1 MIKLC
6 HPFWSIFA
14 GVIIDSWPAP
24 SKPSCHINGLI
35 RRIGGSAACG
45 DRWNGPR
52 GPLFITAVGRTKIPC
67 SGAHLWWR
75 REGKILEKNLNRKI
89 LGSCWGSITMQNAAI
104 FAQKIA
110 VRATFKSLDHPRFIR
125 VKETNFAEN
134 PAESILPPG
143 HCHCSF
149 PLSCPAWLTGSV
161 LWDPLKSQENR
172 TILKRRCKRQTEV
185 REKNRGISNW
195 RS

>member
-14 GVIIDSWPAP
+14 GLSLIVDPHLRNHPVISMVSSD
-24 SKPSCHINGLI
+24 
-35 RRIGGSAACG
+35 GSADQLLAATAET
-45 DRWNGPR
+45 GPA
-52 GPLFITAVGRTKIPC
+52 GLSSLPQLAGLKIPC

>member
-24 SKPSCHINGLI
+24 LKPSCHINGLI

-75 REGKILEKNLNRKI
+75 REGKILVVEALSQCKMLQF
-89 LGSCWGSITMQNAAI
+89 LP
-104 FAQKIA
+104 KIA

-125 VKETNFAEN
+125 GERDKFCWEPGWKYTS
-134 PAESILPPG
+134 PRTLPLFFPTFLSSLA
-143 HCHCSF
+143 HRFCS
-149 PLSCPAWLTGSV
+149 LGSS
-161 LWDPLKSQENR
+161 K
-172 TILKRRCKRQTEV
+172 
-185 REKNRGISNW
+185 IS
-195 RS
+195 RKQDHP

>member
-24 SKPSCHINGLI
+24 LKPSCHINGLI

-75 REGKILEKNLNRKI
+75 REGKILVVEALSQCKMLQF
-89 LGSCWGSITMQNAAI
+89 LP
-104 FAQKIA
+104 KIA

-161 LWDPLKSQENR
+161 LWDPLKFQENR

-185 REKNRGISNW
+185 REKIEAYQTGDHKTR
-195 RS
+195 

>member
-6 HPFWSIFA
+6 HPFWPFLR
-14 GVIIDSWPAP
+14 VILDSWPAP
-24 SKPSCHINGLI
+24 LKPSDRSADQLLAATAETGPAGLSSLPQLVGRRYHALGHTCDEGVKAKFW
-35 RRIGGSAACG
+35 RRIWG
-45 DRWNGPR
+45 
-52 GPLFITAVGRTKIPC
+52 I
-67 SGAHLWWR
+67 
-75 REGKILEKNLNRKI
+75 EKFWIVVEALSQCKM
-89 LGSCWGSITMQNAAI
+89 LQ
-104 FAQKIA
+104 FLPKIA

-125 VKETNFAEN
+125 VKETHFAEN

-149 PLSCPAWLTGSV
+149 PLSCPAWLTSSV

-172 TILKRRCKRQTEV
+172 TILKRRCTRQTEA
-185 REKNRGISNW
+185 REKNRGISKW